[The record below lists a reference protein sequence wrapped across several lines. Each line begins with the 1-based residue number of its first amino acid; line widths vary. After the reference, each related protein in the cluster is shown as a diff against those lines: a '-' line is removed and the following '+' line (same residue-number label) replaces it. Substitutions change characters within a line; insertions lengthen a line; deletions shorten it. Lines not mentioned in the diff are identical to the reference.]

1 MRNQLP
7 PEHRD
12 SWDLK
17 DTADVAELSSRL
29 RASNIP
35 EGSRHVTMPKL
46 YEPTRKKQK

>member
-17 DTADVAELSSRL
+17 NDSDVTELSARI

-46 YEPTRKKQK
+46 FEPKKK